1 METLFAVTLTGRVR
15 TGVAVEDVWT
25 RAAGLLR
32 KTSEAFASEV
42 RARMPLSLRPVGET
56 QAQRQAAALAETGL
70 EVAVAPERG
79 ARVWLHHE
87 GRVCGPLSAVWLRQA
102 LDTGAMI
109 PAQARVRGLAP
120 DAAWIAAADWLRGE
134 DLDLALDT
142 APAGTQSAAT
152 HADAPHPPPQPD
164 AAARS
169 PEQGGTPAP
178 GAADSGVFAPAS
190 LLDPDSAGTSGAS
203 PGGMLPLHVQR
214 PDLYGGFWM
223 RFAAAILDILI
234 FNVGYLFV
242 AGLASA
248 ITAAPFVMLAGWD
261 PILSGYAGLRV
272 LMFFVNIIS
281 TWLYAALFQSSRLQA
296 SPGMLALG
304 LRVTTLDGE
313 RIGFGRATGRYFA
326 TFLSAIIL
334 FFGYFMIGW
343 TQRKQALHDMMAGT
357 LVVRK
362 QGLARYR
369 ADIASGITGSAGI
382 HPAGGISAGAIVGIV
397 FAVLFAVLV
406 PIVAILAAIA
416 IPAYQ
421 NYTVRAQVSE
431 GLAMAESAE
440 TDVAQFYANTARY
453 PADNASAGLP
463 SAGSISGNYVAAVA
477 VRDGNI
483 LVQYGNRANAQ
494 ISGKML
500 MLAPQAEDGSISW
513 SCRGLDLPR
522 RYLPSSC
529 RE

>member
-1 METLFAVTLTGRVR
+1 METQFAVTLTGRVHA
-15 TGVAVEDVWT
+15 GVDVDQVWA

-32 KTSEAFASEV
+32 KSPEAFLAEV
-42 RARMPLSLRPVGET
+42 RRRMPLSLKPVDEA
-56 QAQRQAAALAETGL
+56 QARRQAAALEQAGL
-70 EVAVAPERG
+70 EVALLPEQG
-79 ARVWLHHE
+79 ERVWLHHE
-87 GRVCGPLSAVWLRQA
+87 DRVCGPLSARWLEQA
-102 LDTGAMI
+102 LDAGSI
-109 PAQARVRGLAP
+109 PAQAKVRALAP
-120 DAAWIAAADWLRGE
+120 TAPWIEASDWRAGK
-134 DLDLALDT
+134 DLDLALDHDT
-142 APAGTQSAAT
+142 PVATQIAAAVAPAAPADWTAAVGSAVPGTMRAG
-152 HADAPHPPPQPD
+152 API
-164 AAARS
+164 AAA
-169 PEQGGTPAP
+169 P
-178 GAADSGVFAPAS
+178 S
-190 LLDPDSAGTSGAS
+190 LDAGL
-203 PGGMLPLHVQR
+203 LPTHYERRDLH
-214 PDLYGGFWM
+214 GGFWL
-223 RFAAAILDILI
+223 RFVAAVLDWLILYAGGMFVVGFVSAAA
-234 FNVGYLFV
+234 G
-242 AGLASA
+242 
-248 ITAAPFVMLAGWD
+248 APFILLAGWG
-261 PILSGYAGLRV
+261 PGLGGYAGLRV
-272 LMFFVNIIS
+272 LIFFIDMSVA
-281 TWLYAALFQSSRLQA
+281 WLYAALFQRSRLQA

-326 TFLSAIIL
+326 TILSVIIL

-369 ADIASGITGSAGI
+369 ADIASGVTGSAGI
-382 HPAGGISAGAIVGIV
+382 HPAGGLSTGAIVGIV

-421 NYTVRAQVSE
+421 NYIVRAQVSE
-431 GLAMAESAE
+431 GLAMAESAK
-440 TDVAQFYANTARY
+440 TDVARFYANTARY

-463 SAGSISGNYVAAVA
+463 SAGSIRGNYVAAVA

-494 ISGKML
+494 ISGRML
-500 MLAPQAEDGSISW
+500 MLAPQAGDGSISW
-513 SCRGLDLPR
+513 SCQGLDLPR

>member
-1 METLFAVTLTGRVR
+1 METQFAVTLTGRVHA
-15 TGVAVEDVWT
+15 GVDVDQVWA

-32 KTSEAFASEV
+32 KSPEAFLAEV
-42 RARMPLSLRPVGET
+42 RRRMPLSLKPVDEA
-56 QAQRQAAALAETGL
+56 QARRQAEALQQAGL
-70 EVAVAPERG
+70 EVALLPEQG
-79 ARVWLHHE
+79 ERVWLHHE
-87 GRVCGPLSAVWLRQA
+87 DRVCGPLSAQWLGQA
-102 LDTGAMI
+102 LDAGSI
-109 PAQARVRGLAP
+109 PAQAKVRALAP
-120 DAAWIAAADWLRGE
+120 TAPWIEASDWRAGK
-134 DLDLALDT
+134 DLDLALDRDTPVATQIAADT
-142 APAGTQSAAT
+142 APTAADDRTAAVGGAVPGTMRAG
-152 HADAPHPPPQPD
+152 API
-164 AAARS
+164 AAAPS
-169 PEQGGTPAP
+169 L
-178 GAADSGVFAPAS
+178 AAG
-190 LLDPDSAGTSGAS
+190 LLPTHYERRD
-203 PGGMLPLHVQR
+203 LH
-214 PDLYGGFWM
+214 GGFWL
-223 RFAAAILDILI
+223 RFVAAVLDWLILYAGGMFVVGFVSAAA
-234 FNVGYLFV
+234 G
-242 AGLASA
+242 
-248 ITAAPFVMLAGWD
+248 APF
-261 PILSGYAGLRV
+261 ILLVRWGPGLGGYAGLHV
-272 LMFFVNIIS
+272 LIFFIDMSVA
-281 TWLYAALFQSSRLQA
+281 WLYAALFQSSRLQA

-463 SAGSISGNYVAAVA
+463 SAGSISGNHVAAVA